1 LSFTYTQI
9 KLAIQDYCQNSEA
22 TFLNHINDFITSA
35 EDKVFSAIQMAPFR
49 KSYTSVAVVG
59 TPEYTLAA
67 GSVDVFSV
75 RVSKDDEAQA
85 SDVDYGPVQYM
96 LRKDYDFLLE
106 AYPGS
111 VSAQKNGMPKYYA
124 VSSAAL
130 SSADPTITIR
140 FGPIPDDEYPFTVDY
155 YSKKAADSLVDVGG
169 SSLTWLSATYPQV
182 LLHGCLAEAYT
193 FMKGEPDLVQHYQSQ
208 FQEGVMMIKNLGEG
222 RQNEDSYV
230 DGTMKVPSQ

>member
-1 LSFTYTQI
+1 M
-9 KLAIQDYCQNSEA
+9 
-22 TFLNHINDFITSA
+22 
-35 EDKVFSAIQMAPFR
+35 FSVVQMAPFW
-49 KSYTSVAVVG
+49 KSYTSVAVIG

-75 RVSKDDEAQA
+75 RVAKDDATQG
-85 SDVDYGPVQYM
+85 SDVDFGPVQYM

-111 VSAQKNGMPKYYA
+111 ASAQKNGMPKYYA

-130 SSADPTITIR
+130 SSTDPTITIR

-155 YSKKAADSLVDVGG
+155 YSKKAADSLVGLGG
-169 SSLTWLSATYPQV
+169 TNLTWLSATYPQV

-193 FMKGEPDLVQHYQSQ
+193 FMKGEPDLVQNYQSL
-208 FQEGVMMIKNLGEG
+208 FQEGIGLIKRMGEG
-222 RQNEDSYV
+222 RQND
-230 DGTMKVPSQ
+230 DGYTDGAKRVPTQ